1 MVGDFWLGFVL
12 LLNSERDVKTG
23 SKHIV
28 EITETLQRSVE
39 VKAASAEDAERKIR
53 AAYRAGDIVLD
64 AEDCA
69 GVEIVSRSAS
79 CTRFP

>member
-1 MVGDFWLGFVL
+1 MKY
-12 LLNSERDVKTG
+12 E
-23 SKHIV
+23 V

-39 VKAASAEDAERKIR
+39 VETASAEDAERQIR

-69 GVEIVSRSAS
+69 GVEIVSRSAD

>member
-28 EITETLQRSVE
+28 EITETLLLGRRDYGSIIYIRSCIAVNAE
-39 VKAASAEDAERKIR
+39 SAEVERVDYDIIR
-53 AAYRAGDIVLD
+53 DMKQIAT
-64 AEDCA
+64 
-69 GVEIVSRSAS
+69 AS
-79 CTRFP
+79 